1 MINLII
7 IIAEKDSVSKVHEQ
21 TRYPE
26 TTRTLMLDL
35 LAGMENI
42 RVGRKSLFIHD
53 HRSFWARRR
62 ASDTDEEEE
71 VEGKM

>member
-1 MINLII
+1 MIDLII
-7 IIAEKDSVSKVHEQ
+7 IIAEEDSVSKVHEQ

-42 RVGRKSLFIHD
+42 RVGRKSLFIHVD
-53 HRSFWARRR
+53 LFGRG
-62 ASDTDEEEE
+62 EER
-71 VEGKM
+71 VTRTRKKR